1 VPLLAAP
8 VSSSPTAHPDID
20 ECSTKSGGPSWERR
34 IPWLRNSDK
43 HPSFESNQNVYYG
56 DVMNMYSPHE
66 AVTAAAASSTAA
78 NISRTD
84 SNGASSSRS
93 VPNEPDGVWSKIAT
107 LSKPNSARGTDMAVE
122 SFSDEEWTP
131 QDSAYG
137 AACPVSGCLPKHIRR
152 GIELTLIGILIFLL
166 VYMVVTTSIRV
177 NADHA
182 SAKTGSQASQSLRDD
197 DYFVET
203 GSGGSSSA
211 TVAATD
217 DTENAVDDLYGS
229 AEDAAGD
236 DDNDGQG
243 RMLLRGSRNLLQLL
257 LL

>member
-1 VPLLAAP
+1 
-8 VSSSPTAHPDID
+8 
-20 ECSTKSGGPSWERR
+20 
-34 IPWLRNSDK
+34 
-43 HPSFESNQNVYYG
+43 
-56 DVMNMYSPHE
+56 MNMYSPHE
-66 AVTAAAASSTAA
+66 ATATAAASTIV
-78 NISRTD
+78 NISQTD

-93 VPNEPDGVWSKIAT
+93 FPNEPDGVWSKIAT
-107 LSKPNSARGTDMAVE
+107 LAKPNSARGTVVSVE

-137 AACPVSGCLPKHIRR
+137 AACPVCGCLPKHIRR
-152 GIELTLIGILIFLL
+152 GIEFTLIVMLIFLL

-182 SAKTGSQASQSLRDD
+182 SGKTGSHSSQSLRDD

-203 GSGGSSSA
+203 GSGGSSST

-217 DTENAVDDLYGS
+217 DTINDVDDLYGS
-229 AEDAAGD
+229 ADDAAAD
-236 DDNDGQG
+236 VDNDGQG

-257 LL
+257 AL

>member
-1 VPLLAAP
+1 
-8 VSSSPTAHPDID
+8 
-20 ECSTKSGGPSWERR
+20 
-34 IPWLRNSDK
+34 
-43 HPSFESNQNVYYG
+43 
-56 DVMNMYSPHE
+56 
-66 AVTAAAASSTAA
+66 
-78 NISRTD
+78 
-84 SNGASSSRS
+84 
-93 VPNEPDGVWSKIAT
+93 
-107 LSKPNSARGTDMAVE
+107 MAVE

-137 AACPVSGCLPKHIRR
+137 AACPVCGCLPKHIRR
-152 GIELTLIGILIFLL
+152 GIELTLIGMLIFLL

-217 DTENAVDDLYGS
+217 DTENAVDDLYDS
-229 AEDAAGD
+229 AEDAAAD